1 MEYLSPGVYIEELP
15 PRLRAIEGV
24 STSTVGMAGATER
37 GPVPGG
43 LLPFDPEASPAGT
56 TLTLSLPRDSA
67 PRLITSYSEFVRLFG
82 DPLPVPDPN
91 GNAFLGRAVRAFFD
105 NGGKRVYISRVI
117 RWTSPTTSSFTPSA
131 IQVDQGGVAH
141 LTQPVAS
148 GATTIFLSSLR
159 GINIGD
165 NLSFQR
171 RADGTDI
178 LGGAVAVTN
187 YNTAANSITV
197 GAGAITEDL
206 NPADVFIQTTAVAQG
221 AGPVF
226 HGRSPGS
233 WGDVLRV
240 RIRPADRGPVPIV
253 STATGTQITVQSTG
267 SIYRGAILEI
277 DDGVSRAY
285 REVAD
290 ILPGQVIQINTAIAA
305 PLTDPIVVP
314 PAAGVNP
321 PFVRVVEIDVV
332 ITDESGSEPVTEV
345 FSGLT
350 WNPRQ
355 LPETRRRYY
364 AEVVNN
370 RSRLVYVQPP
380 AWDGHGGTLEAA
392 TLLTQPATG
401 DGAAIVHGFETTGT
415 TTAGADDYAGLTNG
429 DYAGT
434 TGPAARTGID
444 ALSDVDDISI
454 IACPGRTAA
463 VVQNAL
469 ITQCEHLR
477 YRFAVLDA
485 EPTADTV
492 SAVLAHRNLYDS
504 SYAAYYHPWMENIET
519 NQQIFLPPSGYLC
532 GIYARVDNERG
543 VFKAPANEVVRSI
556 TGLRQYV
563 VTGEQDIL
571 NPRGV
576 NVTRQFSGRGI
587 RVWGARTLSSDSS
600 LKYISTRRFLIFLE
614 KSIDR
619 GTQWVVFEPNN
630 PDTWSRVADAV
641 SAFLHTQWRS
651 GALLGRTPEQAFF
664 VRCDESTMTADDVEN
679 GRLICHIGVAI
690 TKPAEFV
697 IFRIEQITAFGESS

>member
-24 STSTVGMAGATER
+24 STSTVGMAGAAQR

-43 LLPFDPEASPAGT
+43 PLPFDPEAGPGG
-56 TLTLSLPRDSA
+56 LTLSLPRDSA
-67 PRLITSYSEFVRLFG
+67 PRLITSYSEFVRTFG
-82 DPLPVPDPN
+82 DPLPMPDPN

-117 RWTSPTTSSFTPSA
+117 HWTGTTTSSFTPS
-131 IQVDQGGVAH
+131 QVQLDQGAVAH
-141 LTQPVAS
+141 LAQPVQT
-148 GATTIFLSSLR
+148 GTTTLFLNSLR
-159 GINIGD
+159 GISIGD
-165 NLSFQR
+165 NLTFRR
-171 RADGTDI
+171 RADGNDI
-178 LGGAVAVTN
+178 LGGAVAVAD
-187 YNTAANSITV
+187 YNTTANSITV
-197 GAGAITEDL
+197 AAGAITVDL
-206 NPADVFIQTTAVAQG
+206 NPSDVFIQTSAVTQG
-221 AGPVF
+221 SGPVF

-233 WGDVLRV
+233 WGDMLRV
-240 RIRPADRGPVPIV
+240 LIRPADRGPMPIA
-253 STATGTQITVQSTG
+253 STATGSQITLQSTG
-267 SIYRGAILEI
+267 GIYRGAILEI
-277 DDGVSRAY
+277 DDGLHRDY
-285 REVAD
+285 REVTD
-290 ILPGQVIQINTAIAA
+290 ILPGHVVQLNAAIGA
-305 PLTDPIVVP
+305 PLSASIVVP

-332 ITDESGSEPVTEV
+332 ITDQSGTDTITETY
-345 FSGLT
+345 SGMT

-364 AEVVNN
+364 ADVINN

-380 AWDGHGGTLEAA
+380 AWDGHGGTQEAA
-392 TLLTQPATG
+392 SLATQPATG
-401 DGAAIVHGFETTGT
+401 DGATIVHGFETTGA
-415 TTAGADDYAGLTNG
+415 TTAGADDYANLTAG

-469 ITQCEHLR
+469 ITQCERLR

-485 EPTADTV
+485 DPDADTV
-492 SAVLAHRNLYDS
+492 TAVLTHRNLYDS
-504 SYAAYYHPWMENIET
+504 SYAGYYHPWVENIEN
-519 NQQIFLPPSGYLC
+519 NQQVFLPPAGYLC

-556 TGLRQYV
+556 TGLRQYI
-563 VTGEQDIL
+563 VTAEQDIL

-630 PDTWSRVADAV
+630 PDTWSRVTDAV
-641 SAFLHTQWRS
+641 GAFLHTQWRS

-697 IFRIEQITAFGESS
+697 IFRIEQITAFGENS